1 VQVHFQL
8 GRWCLSL
15 VKLGRHMTQAG
26 VTLFLTVK
34 LKMLRPAV
42 KSAKSVSNFRK
53 QGNRS
58 GRTIVSSRPP
68 QESQKRVPELC
79 WRYVA
84 VGGACAASIYFL
96 VGKAGTS
103 PEVIWS
109 RANPTPW
116 NTVGQHETTNIG
128 NKLGPRVDAS
138 GNPHHHIYTERWN
151 RWKSAARAREGQ
163 ITSYERVLKQEDT
176 PK

>member
-1 VQVHFQL
+1 MQVHFQL

-53 QGNRS
+53 HWFA
-58 GRTIVSSRPP
+58 V
-68 QESQKRVPELC
+68 EAVPL
-79 WRYVA
+79 YVA